1 MHTDALIRE
10 HALKRL
16 ARSITVRQPKR
27 KHSTPPS
34 GLANGSID
42 CAIPSS
48 LIMPTAAWPPL
59 PLTSWPA
66 KASRRV
72 SASAPGVGV
81 LGALSPAFGD
91 FGSRGDFLLYRL
103 APVFPSDN

>member
-34 GLANGSID
+34 CLANGLED
-42 CAIPSS
+42 WYVSS
-48 LIMPTAAWPPL
+48 WEW
-59 PLTSWPA
+59 LT
-66 KASRRV
+66 RV
-72 SASAPGVGV
+72 IAVIW
-81 LGALSPAFGD
+81 
-91 FGSRGDFLLYRL
+91 R
-103 APVFPSDN
+103 